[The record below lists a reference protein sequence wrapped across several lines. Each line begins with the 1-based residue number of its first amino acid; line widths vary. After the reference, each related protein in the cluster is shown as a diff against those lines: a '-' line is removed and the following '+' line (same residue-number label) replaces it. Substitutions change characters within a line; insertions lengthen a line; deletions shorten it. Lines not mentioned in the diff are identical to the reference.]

1 MSYTNTPSRRS
12 PLGNFR
18 LSLQPAPAWTAIL
31 ALAIFTLLG
40 SLAGASSIMR
50 LAFPLGAF
58 VVGVF
63 LYRRYPILYLGFTWW
78 LWFLT
83 ALVRRIIDLRGGWAE
98 PSPVLLAPFLVT
110 LVTVVTLLRYLPKSY
125 RMGGL
130 PFVLSLT
137 GVVYA
142 VLIGLINSRYGLDDT
157 IINVIAADNLTYTLS
172 NVILKAL
179 DWATPILFSFHI
191 FANWQHYP
199 EYRQNIQRVF
209 RWAVLILG
217 VYGIVQY
224 VMPLEWDR
232 FWLANVAGGT
242 FSFGRPEPFGMRVF
256 STMHSAAPFAQLMV
270 AGLILVLADQG
281 ILRIFGVG
289 FGFISLLLTLVRAA
303 WGGWVVGF
311 LIFSSSLK
319 AKLQMRLLVTVL
331 VVGICAFPLTAVEPF
346 STVITSRVQS
356 ITTVQE
362 DYSYQARAASYNR
375 ALGAAPFQYLGNG
388 LGLPGLDSAFLDV
401 ILQMGW
407 LGGIPYLGGLILILF
422 KLSQCL
428 RIRSDPFL
436 IATTSICF
444 ATFGMLI
451 FNNVFAGIQGVI
463 FWSFIG
469 ISLAGH
475 KYYYQQQR
483 TASHREFL
491 QLNPNR

>member
-1 MSYTNTPSRRS
+1 
-12 PLGNFR
+12 
-18 LSLQPAPAWTAIL
+18 
-31 ALAIFTLLG
+31 
-40 SLAGASSIMR
+40 
-50 LAFPLGAF
+50 
-58 VVGVF
+58 
-63 LYRRYPILYLGFTWW
+63 
-78 LWFLT
+78 
-83 ALVRRIIDLRGGWAE
+83 
-98 PSPVLLAPFLVT
+98 
-110 LVTVVTLLRYLPKSY
+110 
-125 RMGGL
+125 
-130 PFVLSLT
+130 
-137 GVVYA
+137 
-142 VLIGLINSRYGLDDT
+142 
-157 IINVIAADNLTYTLS
+157 
-172 NVILKAL
+172 
-179 DWATPILFSFHI
+179 
-191 FANWQHYP
+191 
-199 EYRQNIQRVF
+199 
-209 RWAVLILG
+209 
-217 VYGIVQY
+217 
-224 VMPLEWDR
+224 
-232 FWLANVAGGT
+232 
-242 FSFGRPEPFGMRVF
+242 
-256 STMHSAAPFAQLMV
+256 
-270 AGLILVLADQG
+270 
-281 ILRIFGVG
+281 
-289 FGFISLLLTLVRAA
+289 
-303 WGGWVVGF
+303 
-311 LIFSSSLK
+311 
-319 AKLQMRLLVTVL
+319 MRLLVTVL

-356 ITTVQE
+356 ITNVQE